1 MQISEDFSK
10 RNWAISIFIFQKTL
24 MPEEKKK
31 FGKAL
36 FFLSTKKKDDHKTKK
51 KGIVLQKNPDP
62 KLTSSRSVYKKDF
75 LPILPIW

>member
-1 MQISEDFSK
+1 MIYFFRMKPINYMQISEDFSK

-36 FFLSTKKKDDHKTKK
+36 FFLSAKTKMIIK
-51 KGIVLQKNPDP
+51 
-62 KLTSSRSVYKKDF
+62 
-75 LPILPIW
+75 